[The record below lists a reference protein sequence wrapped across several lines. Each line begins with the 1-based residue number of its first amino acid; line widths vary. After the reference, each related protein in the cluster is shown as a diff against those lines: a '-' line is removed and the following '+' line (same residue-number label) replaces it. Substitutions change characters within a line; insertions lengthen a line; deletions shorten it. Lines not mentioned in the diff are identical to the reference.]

1 MSVIEG
7 QLSAKGIKFGL
18 VAGRFN
24 SFMTEKLIDGA
35 MDAIV
40 RHGGNKDNVT
50 LVYVPGSF
58 EIPLICKKMAKSGS
72 VDAVIAVGA
81 VIRGSTYHYELVAN
95 ELAKG
100 LAHASL
106 DTGVPV
112 TFGVITADSIEQAI
126 ERSGSKAGNKGAE
139 AALAAIE
146 MVNVI
151 RALDAAKK

>member
-106 DTGVPV
+106 D
-112 TFGVITADSIEQAI
+112 SE
-126 ERSGSKAGNKGAE
+126 
-139 AALAAIE
+139 
-146 MVNVI
+146 
-151 RALDAAKK
+151 